1 MSLGLFSLSLILKKL
16 LFAGDSIYRQK
27 YEKLKR
33 EMDFMKKKLE
43 QQHEEE
49 MEKKDSTKKQLD
61 RKVPLTAKSNVLFL
75 QRGDLC
81 RG

>member
-1 MSLGLFSLSLILKKL
+1 MFINFIL
-16 LFAGDSIYRQK
+16 GDSIYRQK

-49 MEKKDSTKKQLD
+49 IEKKDAIKKQLE
-61 RKVPLTAKSNVLFL
+61 RKVTQKNLYYTS
-75 QRGDLC
+75 
-81 RG
+81 